1 MSSQDSP
8 LSLGTD
14 SISKLL
20 FRYAMPAIIAQVA
33 ASLYNIVDSIFVGQG
48 VGPLAI
54 TGLALTMPM
63 MNLSAAFGA
72 MVGAGSAALTS
83 IRLGQG
89 NKAAAENILGNVVL
103 LNVVLGM
110 AIMLFGL
117 VYIDELLYFFGAS
130 DQTLPYA
137 REYMRIILYGNITQ
151 HLYLGMNDMIRASG
165 NPRKSMAIMLT
176 SVAVNLIL
184 NPLFIFKFGWGIK
197 GSAAAT
203 VIAQFVACL
212 IALSHFCS
220 KSSFLRFKREA
231 FHFDLKI
238 VGNIL
243 SIGLAPFLMNLCA
256 SMVAAFVNTAMLRYG
271 GTGMHDI
278 ITREQGAADLYVGAY
293 GIVNRVALLFIMI
306 IQGLNQ
312 GMQPIVGY
320 NYGAKN
326 FARVRK
332 AVFMTIGCGMAIGTL
347 GFILGETIPEV
358 IASAFVDSSKGG
370 DEQLMITAAA
380 QGMRIILI
388 MFPLVGFQVVVGGF
402 FQYIGKAPLAIFVS
416 LTRQLLFLLPLLWIL
431 PRHLGAYGVWSSM
444 PIADSASILLAFI
457 LFVWQIRKIK

>member
-110 AIMLFGL
+110 AIMIFGL

-137 REYMRIILYGNITQ
+137 REYMRIILYGNTIT
-151 HLYLGMNDMIRASG
+151 HLFHGLN
-165 NPRKSMAIMLT
+165 NMLRVAGYPNKAMT
-176 SVAVNLIL
+176 ITLVSVAL
-184 NPLFIFKFGWGIK
+184 NAVLDALFILGLDWGIA
-197 GSAAAT
+197 GSAWAT
-203 VIAQFVACL
+203 VLSQAISLVMLF
-212 IALSHFCS
+212 SHFMRRD
-220 KSSFLRFKREA
+220 SFLRFRRGA
-231 FHFDLKI
+231 FHFHWDLVKGI
-238 VGNIL
+238 TT
-243 SIGLAPFLMNLCA
+243 IGMAPFMIQSCA
-256 SMVAAFVNTAMLRYG
+256 CVVVILVNTTLQRYG
-271 GTGMHDI
+271 G
-278 ITREQGAADLYVGAY
+278 DLSIGAY
-293 GIVNRVALLFIMI
+293 GIANRVAFLFTMVVL
-306 IQGLNQ
+306 GFTQ

-320 NYGAKN
+320 NYGA
-326 FARVRK
+326 RK
-332 AVFMTIGCGMAIGTL
+332 YDRALKAMWLTVGWSVATTTL
-347 GFILGETIPEV
+347 GFLICEIFPYQVIRMFVSEDGSGDATALIEASVRGLRILVAMLPI
-358 IASAFVDSSKGG
+358 
-370 DEQLMITAAA
+370 
-380 QGMRIILI
+380 
-388 MFPLVGFQVVVGGF
+388 VGFNIVAGNF
-402 FQYIGKAPLAIFVS
+402 FQHIGKPKRAILLSVS
-416 LTRQLLFLLPLLWIL
+416 RQLLFIVPLLFIL
-431 PRHLGAYGVWSSM
+431 PPIYGVDGVWYAI
-444 PIADSASILLAFI
+444 PIADFVSTALAAVLLM
-457 LFVWQIRKIK
+457 LQIRKLRQNPSSEVSI

>member
-137 REYMRIILYGNITQ
+137 REYMRIILYGNTIT
-151 HLYLGMNDMIRASG
+151 HLFHGLNNMLRVAGYPKKAMNITL
-165 NPRKSMAIMLT
+165 I
-176 SVAVNLIL
+176 SVAL
-184 NPLFIFKFGWGIK
+184 NAVLDALFILGLDWGIA
-197 GSAAAT
+197 GSAWAT
-203 VIAQFVACL
+203 V
-212 IALSHFCS
+212 LSQTVSLVLLFAHFMRRD
-220 KSSFLRFKREA
+220 SFLRFRRGA
-231 FHFDLKI
+231 FHFHWDLIKGI
-238 VGNIL
+238 TT
-243 SIGLAPFLMNLCA
+243 IGMAPFMIQTCA
-256 SMVAAFVNTAMLRYG
+256 CVVVILVNTTLQRYG
-271 GTGMHDI
+271 G
-278 ITREQGAADLYVGAY
+278 DLSIGAY
-293 GIVNRVALLFIMI
+293 GIANRVAFLFTMVVL
-306 IQGLNQ
+306 GFTQ

-320 NYGAKN
+320 NYGA
-326 FARVRK
+326 RK
-332 AVFMTIGCGMAIGTL
+332 YDRALKTMWLTVGWSVATTTL
-347 GFILGETIPEV
+347 GFLVCEIFPHQVVGMFVSEDGSGDATALIDASVKGLRILVAMLPI
-358 IASAFVDSSKGG
+358 
-370 DEQLMITAAA
+370 
-380 QGMRIILI
+380 
-388 MFPLVGFQVVVGGF
+388 VGFNIVAGNF
-402 FQYIGKAPLAIFVS
+402 FQHIGKPKRAILLSVS
-416 LTRQLLFLLPLLWIL
+416 RQLLFIVPLLFIL
-431 PRHLGAYGVWSSM
+431 PPIYGVDGVWYAI
-444 PIADSASILLAFI
+444 PIADFVSTALAAVLLM
-457 LFVWQIRKIK
+457 LQIRKLRQNPSSEVSI